1 MPLRIT
7 RVIGNRF
14 LPESCDDV
22 HTHFKRN
29 WYELA
34 GQPGVA
40 ISTARRNC
48 DAGFCGER
56 SADSRV
62 QRELEFAV
70 QYARTRLPRSA
81 LCDEPLSGA
90 SSKAWRGSTRMSSA
104 NLKLS
109 ARRVLQT

>member
-70 QYARTRLPRSA
+70 QYARTRLSA
-81 LCDEPLSGA
+81 LRSL
-90 SSKAWRGSTRMSSA
+90 RSTPV
-104 NLKLS
+104 
-109 ARRVLQT
+109 RRELEGLEGFHENELG

>member
-1 MPLRIT
+1 M
-7 RVIGNRF
+7 IGSRF

-40 ISTARRNC
+40 ISTACRNG
-48 DAGFCGER
+48 DAGICGER
-56 SADSRV
+56 SADSRI

-70 QYARTRLPRSA
+70 QYARTRLPALRS
-81 LCDEPLSGA
+81 L
-90 SSKAWRGSTRMSSA
+90 RSTPV
-104 NLKLS
+104 
-109 ARRVLQT
+109 RRELEGLEGFHENELG